1 MDARE
6 SLAKSLEAQ
15 VSDSTSGA
23 LLLRCN
29 QLHIAATKQLI
40 ASLVAINDTLEELVD
55 AGFKPLPV
63 DEFLKMIR
71 DIGDAGETMAAESM
85 EQIDASLKL
94 LLASLPQEDDDNGGC
109 GGAAGEEGIGGDGT
123 QLQISRLYVYT
134 KAKLSDSPSGS
145 LLLRCNLLHLA
156 TTRQLIASLRV
167 IYDTLEEFVDA
178 GFIPLH
184 SDDFLE
190 MIRDIRD
197 AGETLAADSLDQID
211 ASLAALFASLPPEDD
226 DNGGGAGEEGIGGED
241 TSHGTQLQISC
252 RL

>member
-23 LLLRCN
+23 LLLRCT

-109 GGAAGEEGIGGDGT
+109 GGAAGEEDIAGEGT
-123 QLQISRLYVYT
+123 QLQISRL
-134 KAKLSDSPSGS
+134 
-145 LLLRCNLLHLA
+145 
-156 TTRQLIASLRV
+156 
-167 IYDTLEEFVDA
+167 
-178 GFIPLH
+178 
-184 SDDFLE
+184 
-190 MIRDIRD
+190 
-197 AGETLAADSLDQID
+197 
-211 ASLAALFASLPPEDD
+211 
-226 DNGGGAGEEGIGGED
+226 
-241 TSHGTQLQISC
+241 
-252 RL
+252 

>member
-15 VSDSTSGA
+15 VSDSTCGA
-23 LLLRCN
+23 LLLRGN

-109 GGAAGEEGIGGDGT
+109 GGAGGEEGIGGDGT
-123 QLQISRLYVYT
+123 QLQISRL
-134 KAKLSDSPSGS
+134 
-145 LLLRCNLLHLA
+145 
-156 TTRQLIASLRV
+156 
-167 IYDTLEEFVDA
+167 
-178 GFIPLH
+178 
-184 SDDFLE
+184 
-190 MIRDIRD
+190 
-197 AGETLAADSLDQID
+197 
-211 ASLAALFASLPPEDD
+211 
-226 DNGGGAGEEGIGGED
+226 
-241 TSHGTQLQISC
+241 
-252 RL
+252 